1 MSPPYKLTYFD
12 IMGLAEP
19 IRLLLSYGNLEFEDC
34 RVPRESWPNI
44 KASKYRFTNWCKKV
58 SLKVDFQNTE

>member
-44 KASKYRFTNWCKKV
+44 KASKYRFTN
-58 SLKVDFQNTE
+58 